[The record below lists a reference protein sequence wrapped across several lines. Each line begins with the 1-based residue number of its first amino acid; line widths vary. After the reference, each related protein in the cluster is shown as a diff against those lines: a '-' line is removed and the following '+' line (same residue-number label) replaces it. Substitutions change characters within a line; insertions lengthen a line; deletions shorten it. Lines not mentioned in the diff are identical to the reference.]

1 MYILSLVGK
10 NMRLSKED
18 FAMIS
23 TLLACEF
30 KRYDMQ
36 IKSLE
41 KIVKQYVKKNRR
53 VDDSWMSYEELSKNI
68 IALTGDE
75 FNRDFN
81 IVRINE

>member
-1 MYILSLVGK
+1 MK
-10 NMRLSKED
+10 NMTLSKED

-23 TLLACEF
+23 TLLTCEF
-30 KRYDMQ
+30 KRYDRQ

-41 KIVKQYVKKNRR
+41 KIVKQYVKNNRR

-81 IVRINE
+81 IVRVNE

>member
-1 MYILSLVGK
+1 MK
-10 NMRLSKED
+10 NMTLSKED

-41 KIVKQYVKKNRR
+41 KIVKQYVKNNRR

-81 IVRINE
+81 IVRVQS

>member
-1 MYILSLVGK
+1 MT
-10 NMRLSKED
+10 LSKED

-30 KRYDMQ
+30 KRYDRQ
-36 IKSLE
+36 IKNLE
-41 KIVKQYVKKNRR
+41 KIVKEYTKNKKR

-68 IALTGDE
+68 VALAGDE

-81 IVRINE
+81 IVRMNE